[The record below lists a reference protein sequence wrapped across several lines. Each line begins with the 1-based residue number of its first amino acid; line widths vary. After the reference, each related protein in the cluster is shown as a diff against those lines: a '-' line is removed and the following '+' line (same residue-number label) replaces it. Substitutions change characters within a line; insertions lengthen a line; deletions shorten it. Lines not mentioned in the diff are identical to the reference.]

1 MAARIL
7 RRRVG
12 GPKNKKQTRMALAP
26 RQWLPSRPGKTSA
39 LDVAAVLEIVRVA
52 VPAVAL
58 VMLIGVLAPKLSV
71 GAS

>member
-1 MAARIL
+1 MNGR
-7 RRRVG
+7 G
-12 GPKNKKQTRMALAP
+12 FTRMHADLLDSPATVF
-26 RQWLPSRPGKTSA
+26 RAATTGSA